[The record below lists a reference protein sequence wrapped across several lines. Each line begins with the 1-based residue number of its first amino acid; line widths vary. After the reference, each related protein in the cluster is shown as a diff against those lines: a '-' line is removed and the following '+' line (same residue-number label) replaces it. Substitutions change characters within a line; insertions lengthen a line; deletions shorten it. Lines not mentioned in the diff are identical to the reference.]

1 VRRGRPVV
9 FGPLT
14 QFSGGGAAIS
24 ASRAAAFCV
33 NYKPLRSAVHIEGE
47 ETVDPIL
54 CSGFGRESADRL
66 TEAGAARLSRAL
78 VAKSIAEALFVAALF
93 AAFSYTHFHP
103 KFRGAVDVADART
116 VEGWVVDEAGPGR
129 QVEVQ
134 LFIDGRFVAQAS
146 ADRPRPD
153 VLAAGRAARAEH
165 GFRFDT
171 PPLAAREAEYEAR
184 VYALHAAGDGER
196 RTLNQIGKALRFR
209 VGP

>member
-1 VRRGRPVV
+1 
-9 FGPLT
+9 
-14 QFSGGGAAIS
+14 
-24 ASRAAAFCV
+24 
-33 NYKPLRSAVHIEGE
+33 LRSAVHNEGE
-47 ETVDPIL
+47 ETLNPIV
-54 CSGFGRESADRL
+54 CSGFERESEDRL
-66 TEAGAARLSRAL
+66 TEAGGRRLSRAL
-78 VAKSIAEALFVAALF
+78 FAKSVAESLFLVALF

-116 VEGWVVDEAGPGR
+116 VAGWVVDEAEPNG

-134 LFIDGRFVAQAS
+134 LFIDGQFVAQRR
-146 ADRPRPD
+146 ADLPRPD

-171 PPLAAREAEYEAR
+171 PPLPAREAEYEAR

>member
-1 VRRGRPVV
+1 MW
-9 FGPLT
+9 
-14 QFSGGGAAIS
+14 
-24 ASRAAAFCV
+24 
-33 NYKPLRSAVHIEGE
+33 
-47 ETVDPIL
+47 
-54 CSGFGRESADRL
+54 CSGFERGADDWL
-66 TEAGAARLSRAL
+66 KEAGAARLSRAL
-78 VAKSIAEALFVAALF
+78 IVKSVAEALFVVALF

-116 VEGWVVDEAGPGR
+116 VEGWAVDEAEPDG

-134 LFIDGRFVAQAS
+134 LFIDGRFVAQRRAEL
-146 ADRPRPD
+146 PRPD
-153 VLAAGRAARAEH
+153 VLAAGRAPRPEH